1 MKYYKTLIILF
12 FIFSFGKVNAQDG
25 LDSLLTEYKT
35 ASLDRKIVLFHLFS
49 EEILSLDKDT
59 ILFYVKDLQAEGLK
73 NNREDA
79 IAMSSIGIVPYL
91 QFNSLFDEASQKI
104 KNAISYYQKVGNDT
118 LLSMSYNI
126 LGNNSFLEGKIVIAE
141 GYYMKSSEYAKRSGE
156 KRYEMLSIFN
166 LAKIYTQQKKYEKAE
181 KNIKAYID
189 FLKNENTSITML
201 AAAYGLLGQ
210 MFLDQGMHDE
220 AIENFS
226 RSMEFGLTS
235 GSLKTVAHGYTNL
248 AIAEY
253 FSENYDRSE
262 QYFQLALAYRVKDN
276 NQFYIAEGYYNL
288 GDFYVGR
295 ERLDSALI
303 NYQRS
308 FEFAQLS
315 NNFTTQKDALVQIEG
330 VYETLNQHTKQIEV
344 LKQIIDLQDKISK
357 QQSLKGLSALRLSY
371 DQDFNEAINIGGI
384 REEELHGKIGTIE
397 SVFNNWIVLT
407 IACLL
412 GLSVFVYYVRKRNKN

>member
-59 ILFYVKDLQAEGLK
+59 ILFYVKDLQAEGIK

-104 KNAISYYQKVGNDT
+104 KNAINYYQKVGNDT

-156 KRYEMLSIFN
+156 KRYEMLSVFN
-166 LAKIYTQQKKYEKAE
+166 LAKIYTQQAKYEKAE

-189 FLKNENTSITML
+189 FLKNEETSITML

-412 GLSVFVYYVRKRNKN
+412 GLSVFVFYVRKRNKN